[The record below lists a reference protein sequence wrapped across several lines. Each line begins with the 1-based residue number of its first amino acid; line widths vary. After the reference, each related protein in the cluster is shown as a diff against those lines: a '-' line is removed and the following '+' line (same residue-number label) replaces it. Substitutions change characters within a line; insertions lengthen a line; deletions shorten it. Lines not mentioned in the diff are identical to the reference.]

1 MKEKKTIQAI
11 REELKGKKL
20 FVVPYMHADWAWCHT
35 REWHVRRYLAVFE
48 DVIRT
53 MQRDVGYKWYMDS
66 FRTELVPV
74 LERKPSLLPEIRA
87 YVQKGDVQVA
97 GAFVNVRPNL
107 VGDEAYVRNMVIGRK
122 KFEACF
128 PGVEIM
134 VHGDSVDVALGHP
147 QIPQLIRKGGY
158 RFLRA
163 GRPYAVLEKK
173 GLKREFIW
181 EGLDGSRVLTWW
193 GEYGGM
199 WVAENVRRL
208 QEALPDWDRLVQE
221 LYDQELQQY
230 RRNSGVDVMWVA
242 QGCDDVLPLK
252 AFNTDLDVPL
262 PEIIQKWNEREDS
275 RICFAGP
282 NDFFLELEKQTDRID
297 VHKGTVEICDACYNV
312 GWGGERGMVNKR
324 LKSSELLCEA
334 ELWQLIAQLKGGPA
348 AEDLQLLWEES
359 LTASAHATAWLFTRD
374 FDEIQGRIDRVLLEA
389 ERKKQTAQRAV
400 AERMPYHED
409 CIAVAFNSLD
419 AARQTVIRLTVP
431 TGFVETLYFVDGQGN
446 RLPHQLL
453 RAYEYTDSVWEYEV
467 LVQVKLPPLGWTQI
481 RAMDAAVDCR
491 LGAVFQRE
499 ARPAAFGTASPFAID
514 NGVLRLTFEDGRLC
528 RITDLETGA
537 DRPAEGAAAWNDL
550 VYTEVDTDRGD
561 LHAGPALW
569 KRVVQFSRAV
579 ILEEG
584 PIRWRVRLEG
594 SDGRI
599 SYTQEITLE
608 AGARDLQFRV
618 DFQWP
623 ESRGRLASRIPVAGT
638 CELRGGIP
646 FGSEKKDVDAEP
658 YSDGEWY
665 DLHRQWPG
673 LFVSKDYVRV
683 VDGDRSSALI
693 NVEADRFYLLDREAG
708 TLEYILLNSTALIE
722 NSWEDSVN
730 VKSLQSVGSHSIA
743 YGLHIG
749 KPGETD
755 REAAAAARAL
765 RSPVDLVLPYV
776 GEAAGTLPGWG
787 GMLRMDEENLALSA
801 FYADGDTMLLRFYE
815 TDGKRTQA
823 CIHLDTDLRC
833 AVSENFIGQA
843 DGRTVTCDG
852 GAIRLQVEPHEIVTL
867 RLTAAAGGK

>member
-48 DVIRT
+48 DVIWT

-66 FRTELVPV
+66 FRTELAPV

-97 GAFVNVRPNL
+97 GTFVNVRPNL

-230 RRNSGVDVMWVA
+230 QRNSGVDVMWVA

-389 ERKKQTAQRAV
+389 ERKKQAAQRAV
-400 AERMPYHED
+400 AERMPYRED

-431 TGFVETLYFVDGQGN
+431 TGFVESLYFVDGQGN

-481 RAMDAAVDCR
+481 RAMGAAVDCR

-499 ARPAAFGTASPFAID
+499 ARPAAFGTASPFTID

-537 DRPAEGAAAWNDL
+537 DRPVEGAAAWNDL
-550 VYTEVDTDRGD
+550 IYTEVDTDRGD
-561 LHAGPALW
+561 LHAGPTLW

-579 ILEEG
+579 ILEDG

-673 LFVSKDYVRV
+673 LFRV
-683 VDGDRSSALI
+683 
-693 NVEADRFYLLDREAG
+693 
-708 TLEYILLNSTALIE
+708 
-722 NSWEDSVN
+722 
-730 VKSLQSVGSHSIA
+730 
-743 YGLHIG
+743 
-749 KPGETD
+749 
-755 REAAAAARAL
+755 
-765 RSPVDLVLPYV
+765 
-776 GEAAGTLPGWG
+776 
-787 GMLRMDEENLALSA
+787 
-801 FYADGDTMLLRFYE
+801 
-815 TDGKRTQA
+815 
-823 CIHLDTDLRC
+823 
-833 AVSENFIGQA
+833 
-843 DGRTVTCDG
+843 
-852 GAIRLQVEPHEIVTL
+852 
-867 RLTAAAGGK
+867 

>member
-48 DVIRT
+48 DVIWT

-66 FRTELVPV
+66 FRTELAPV

-97 GAFVNVRPNL
+97 GTFVNVRPNL

-208 QEALPDWDRLVQE
+208 QEALPDWDSLVQE

-230 RRNSGVDVMWVA
+230 QCNSGVDVMWVA

-275 RICFAGP
+275 RMCFAGP
-282 NDFFLELEKQTDRID
+282 NDFFLELEKQADRID

-389 ERKKQTAQRAV
+389 ERKKQAAQRAV

-419 AARQTVIRLTVP
+419 VARQTVIRLTVP
-431 TGFVETLYFVDGQGN
+431 TGFVESLYFVDGQGN

-481 RAMDAAVDCR
+481 RAMGAAVDCR

-499 ARPAAFGTASPFAID
+499 ARPAAFGTASPFTID

-561 LHAGPALW
+561 LHAGPTLW

-579 ILEEG
+579 ILENG

-599 SYTQEITLE
+599 SYTQEIMLE

-673 LFVSKDYVRV
+673 LFLSKDYVRA

-787 GMLRMDEENLALSA
+787 GMLHMDEENLALSA

-823 CIHLDTDLRC
+823 CIHLDTDLCC
-833 AVSENFIGQA
+833 AVPENFIGQA

>member
-66 FRTELVPV
+66 FCTELAPV

-208 QEALPDWDRLVQE
+208 QEALPDWDSLVQE

-230 RRNSGVDVMWVA
+230 QRNSGVDVMWVA

-297 VHKGTVEICDACYNV
+297 VQRGLGRRARH
-312 GWGGERGMVNKR
+312 GEQAPQ
-324 LKSSELLCEA
+324 E
-334 ELWQLIAQLKGGPA
+334 
-348 AEDLQLLWEES
+348 
-359 LTASAHATAWLFTRD
+359 
-374 FDEIQGRIDRVLLEA
+374 
-389 ERKKQTAQRAV
+389 QRAAV
-400 AERMPYHED
+400 RGG
-409 CIAVAFNSLD
+409 AVA
-419 AARQTVIRLTVP
+419 A
-431 TGFVETLYFVDGQGN
+431 
-446 RLPHQLL
+446 H
-453 RAYEYTDSVWEYEV
+453 
-467 LVQVKLPPLGWTQI
+467 
-481 RAMDAAVDCR
+481 
-491 LGAVFQRE
+491 
-499 ARPAAFGTASPFAID
+499 
-514 NGVLRLTFEDGRLC
+514 
-528 RITDLETGA
+528 
-537 DRPAEGAAAWNDL
+537 RPAEGRPGCGGSAASL
-550 VYTEVDTDRGD
+550 
-561 LHAGPALW
+561 
-569 KRVVQFSRAV
+569 
-579 ILEEG
+579 
-584 PIRWRVRLEG
+584 
-594 SDGRI
+594 GRI
-599 SYTQEITLE
+599 SD
-608 AGARDLQFRV
+608 G
-618 DFQWP
+618 
-623 ESRGRLASRIPVAGT
+623 
-638 CELRGGIP
+638 
-646 FGSEKKDVDAEP
+646 FGSCHGLAV
-658 YSDGEWY
+658 
-665 DLHRQWPG
+665 HPG
-673 LFVSKDYVRV
+673 L
-683 VDGDRSSALI
+683 
-693 NVEADRFYLLDREAG
+693 
-708 TLEYILLNSTALIE
+708 
-722 NSWEDSVN
+722 
-730 VKSLQSVGSHSIA
+730 
-743 YGLHIG
+743 
-749 KPGETD
+749 
-755 REAAAAARAL
+755 
-765 RSPVDLVLPYV
+765 
-776 GEAAGTLPGWG
+776 
-787 GMLRMDEENLALSA
+787 
-801 FYADGDTMLLRFYE
+801 
-815 TDGKRTQA
+815 
-823 CIHLDTDLRC
+823 
-833 AVSENFIGQA
+833 
-843 DGRTVTCDG
+843 
-852 GAIRLQVEPHEIVTL
+852 
-867 RLTAAAGGK
+867 

>member
-1 MKEKKTIQAI
+1 MKDKKTLQAI

-48 DVIRT
+48 DVIQT
-53 MQRDVGYKWYMDS
+53 MQRDVGYKWYMDC
-66 FRTELVPV
+66 FRTALVPV
-74 LERKPSLLPEIRA
+74 LERKPSLLPAIRSC
-87 YVQKGDVQVA
+87 VEKGDVQVA
-97 GAFVNVRPNL
+97 GTFVNVRPNL

-163 GRPYAVLEKK
+163 GRPDEVLEKK

-181 EGLDGSRVLTWW
+181 EGLDGSRVLVWW
-193 GEYGGM
+193 GTYGGL
-199 WVAENVRRL
+199 WVGENVQRL
-208 QEALPDWDRLVQE
+208 REALPDWESLVRE

-230 RRNSGVDVMWVA
+230 QRNSNVDVMWVA

-252 AFNTDLDVPL
+252 AFNSDLDVPL
-262 PEIIQKWNEREDS
+262 PEIIQKWNENEDS
-275 RICFAGP
+275 QMCFAGP
-282 NDFFLELEKQTDRID
+282 NDFFLELEKQADRIE
-297 VHKGTVEICDACYNV
+297 VHKGTVEICDVSYNV
-312 GWGGERGMVNKR
+312 AWGGERGMVNKR
-324 LKSSELLCEA
+324 VKSSERLCEA

-348 AEDLQLLWEES
+348 AEDLQPLWEDS

-374 FDEIQGRIDRVLLEA
+374 FDEMQGRIDRVLLEA
-389 ERKKQTAQRAV
+389 DRKKQAAQRTIV
-400 AERMPYHED
+400 ERMPYRED

-419 AARQTVIRLTVP
+419 EERQAVVQITVP
-431 TGFVETLYFVDGQGN
+431 TGFVETLHFVDGQGN
-446 RLPHQLL
+446 KLPHQLL

-481 RAMDAAVDCR
+481 RAIDAAVDCR

-499 ARPAAFGTASPFAID
+499 ALPAAFGTARPFTID
-514 NGVLRLTFEDGRLC
+514 NGVLRLSFMDGRLS
-528 RITDLETGA
+528 RITDLETGE
-537 DRPAEGAAAWNDL
+537 DRTAEGTVAWNDL
-550 VYTEVDTDRGD
+550 VYTEIDTDNGA
-561 LHAGPALW
+561 LHAGPTLW
-569 KRVVQFSRAV
+569 KRVVQFNKAT

-608 AGARDLQFRV
+608 AGSRDLQFRV

-623 ESRGRLASRIPVAGT
+623 ESRGRLASRIPITST

-658 YSDGEWY
+658 YSDGEWS
-665 DLHRQWPG
+665 DLHREWPG
-673 LFVSKDYVRV
+673 LFCAKDYVRA
-683 VDGDRSSALI
+683 VDGDLSSALI
-693 NVEADRFYLLDREAG
+693 NVEADRFYRLDREAR
-708 TLEYILLNSTALIE
+708 TLEYILLNSTTLIK
-722 NSWEDSVN
+722 NSWEDSMN
-730 VKSLQSVGSHSIA
+730 VKAPQSLGSHSIA

-749 KPGETD
+749 RPGETD
-755 REAAAAARAL
+755 REAAWAARTL

-787 GMLRMDEENLALSA
+787 GMLRMEEENLAITA
-801 FYADGDTMLLRFYE
+801 FYADGEAMLLRFYE

-823 CIHLDTDLRC
+823 CIHLDADLRS
-833 AVSENFIGQA
+833 AVSEDFIGQA

-852 GAIRLQVEPHEIVTL
+852 GTIRLQVEPHEIVTL
-867 RLTAAAGGK
+867 RLTTAAGGK

>member
-66 FRTELVPV
+66 FCTELAPV

-208 QEALPDWDRLVQE
+208 QEALPDWDSLVQE

-230 RRNSGVDVMWVA
+230 QRNSGVDVMWVA

-389 ERKKQTAQRAV
+389 DRKKQAAQRAV

-419 AARQTVIRLTVP
+419 AARQTVLRLTVP
-431 TGFVETLYFVDGQGN
+431 TGFVESLYFVDGQGN

-453 RAYEYTDSVWEYEV
+453 RAYEYTDSV
-467 LVQVKLPPLGWTQI
+467 
-481 RAMDAAVDCR
+481 
-491 LGAVFQRE
+491 
-499 ARPAAFGTASPFAID
+499 
-514 NGVLRLTFEDGRLC
+514 
-528 RITDLETGA
+528 
-537 DRPAEGAAAWNDL
+537 
-550 VYTEVDTDRGD
+550 
-561 LHAGPALW
+561 
-569 KRVVQFSRAV
+569 
-579 ILEEG
+579 
-584 PIRWRVRLEG
+584 
-594 SDGRI
+594 
-599 SYTQEITLE
+599 
-608 AGARDLQFRV
+608 
-618 DFQWP
+618 
-623 ESRGRLASRIPVAGT
+623 
-638 CELRGGIP
+638 
-646 FGSEKKDVDAEP
+646 
-658 YSDGEWY
+658 
-665 DLHRQWPG
+665 
-673 LFVSKDYVRV
+673 
-683 VDGDRSSALI
+683 
-693 NVEADRFYLLDREAG
+693 
-708 TLEYILLNSTALIE
+708 
-722 NSWEDSVN
+722 
-730 VKSLQSVGSHSIA
+730 
-743 YGLHIG
+743 
-749 KPGETD
+749 
-755 REAAAAARAL
+755 
-765 RSPVDLVLPYV
+765 
-776 GEAAGTLPGWG
+776 
-787 GMLRMDEENLALSA
+787 
-801 FYADGDTMLLRFYE
+801 
-815 TDGKRTQA
+815 
-823 CIHLDTDLRC
+823 
-833 AVSENFIGQA
+833 
-843 DGRTVTCDG
+843 
-852 GAIRLQVEPHEIVTL
+852 
-867 RLTAAAGGK
+867 

>member
-1 MKEKKTIQAI
+1 M
-11 REELKGKKL
+11 
-20 FVVPYMHADWAWCHT
+20 
-35 REWHVRRYLAVFE
+35 
-48 DVIRT
+48 
-53 MQRDVGYKWYMDS
+53 
-66 FRTELVPV
+66 
-74 LERKPSLLPEIRA
+74 
-87 YVQKGDVQVA
+87 
-97 GAFVNVRPNL
+97 
-107 VGDEAYVRNMVIGRK
+107 
-122 KFEACF
+122 
-128 PGVEIM
+128 
-134 VHGDSVDVALGHP
+134 
-147 QIPQLIRKGGY
+147 
-158 RFLRA
+158 
-163 GRPYAVLEKK
+163 
-173 GLKREFIW
+173 
-181 EGLDGSRVLTWW
+181 
-193 GEYGGM
+193 
-199 WVAENVRRL
+199 
-208 QEALPDWDRLVQE
+208 
-221 LYDQELQQY
+221 
-230 RRNSGVDVMWVA
+230 
-242 QGCDDVLPLK
+242 
-252 AFNTDLDVPL
+252 
-262 PEIIQKWNEREDS
+262 
-275 RICFAGP
+275 
-282 NDFFLELEKQTDRID
+282 
-297 VHKGTVEICDACYNV
+297 
-312 GWGGERGMVNKR
+312 
-324 LKSSELLCEA
+324 
-334 ELWQLIAQLKGGPA
+334 
-348 AEDLQLLWEES
+348 
-359 LTASAHATAWLFTRD
+359 
-374 FDEIQGRIDRVLLEA
+374 LLEA
-389 ERKKQTAQRAV
+389 DRKKQAAQRAV

-419 AARQTVIRLTVP
+419 AARQTVLRPTVP
-431 TGFVETLYFVDGQGN
+431 TGFVESLYFVDGQGN

-481 RAMDAAVDCR
+481 RAMNAAVDCR

-499 ARPAAFGTASPFAID
+499 VRPAAFGTASPFAID

-528 RITDLETGA
+528 RITDLETGT
-537 DRPAEGAAAWNDL
+537 DRPAGGAAAWNDL
-550 VYTEVDTDRGD
+550 IYTEVDTDRGD
-561 LHAGPALW
+561 LHAGPTLW

-579 ILEEG
+579 ILEDG

-618 DFQWP
+618 NFQWP

-765 RSPVDLVLPYV
+765 RSPVDLC
-776 GEAAGTLPGWG
+776 G
-787 GMLRMDEENLALSA
+787 GSRWDSARLGRHAPHGCGKSGAFRFLRRRRHN
-801 FYADGDTMLLRFYE
+801 
-815 TDGKRTQA
+815 
-823 CIHLDTDLRC
+823 
-833 AVSENFIGQA
+833 
-843 DGRTVTCDG
+843 
-852 GAIRLQVEPHEIVTL
+852 
-867 RLTAAAGGK
+867 AAAFL

>member
-1 MKEKKTIQAI
+1 MKEKKAIQAI

-66 FRTELVPV
+66 FRTELAPV
-74 LERKPSLLPEIRA
+74 LERKPALLPEIRA

-208 QEALPDWDRLVQE
+208 QEALPDWDSLVQE

-230 RRNSGVDVMWVA
+230 QRNSGVDVMWVA

-389 ERKKQTAQRAV
+389 ERKKQAAQRAV

-419 AARQTVIRLTVP
+419 VARQTVIRLTVP
-431 TGFVETLYFVDGQGN
+431 TGFVESLYFVDGQGN

-481 RAMDAAVDCR
+481 RAMGAAVDCR

-561 LHAGPALW
+561 LHAGPTLW

-579 ILEEG
+579 ILEDG

-673 LFVSKDYVRV
+673 LFVSKDYVRA

-693 NVEADRFYLLDREAG
+693 NVEADRFYLLDRKAG

-852 GAIRLQVEPHEIVTL
+852 GAIRLQVEPHEILTL